1 MAELNLKQIEDKL
14 NNEFDEEDRVI
25 IFWYDEKQEFVDDIK
40 KFKS

>member
-40 KFKS
+40 KI